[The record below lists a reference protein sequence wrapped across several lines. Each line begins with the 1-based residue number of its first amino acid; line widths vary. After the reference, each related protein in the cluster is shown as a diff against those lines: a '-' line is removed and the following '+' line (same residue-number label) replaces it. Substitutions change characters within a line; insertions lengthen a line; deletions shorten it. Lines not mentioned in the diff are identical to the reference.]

1 MGKLA
6 HLTCNTWGVN
16 PTGGVVSP
24 SVTEFTATRGYH
36 GSDSISTFRPNVA
49 STSILSVAED
59 RLKALRGAID
69 VMGEVTNLPLAVDLD
84 GTLIFTDM
92 SRITFRRV
100 LLPRFWL
107 LPWMLYLDL
116 TNRRARWKQILGRK
130 LKFDPAELEYNE
142 PFLAWLKE
150 QKATGREIV
159 LCTAS
164 EESVAQ
170 QIADY
175 VGLFDDVMGSDGVT
189 NLRMEA
195 KGKALAERYGKGQ
208 FAYAGNSSHDLK
220 TWPYAG
226 EVIVVNASQ
235 ETINALG
242 DRPSLVFE

>member
-1 MGKLA
+1 
-6 HLTCNTWGVN
+6 
-16 PTGGVVSP
+16 
-24 SVTEFTATRGYH
+24 
-36 GSDSISTFRPNVA
+36 
-49 STSILSVAED
+49 
-59 RLKALRGAID
+59 
-69 VMGEVTNLPLAVDLD
+69 MGEATKLPLAVDLD

-92 SRITFRRV
+92 SRVTFRRV
-100 LLPRFWL
+100 VLPRFWL
-107 LPWMLYLDL
+107 IPWMFFLDL
-116 TNRRARWKQILGRK
+116 TGRRARWKQILGRK

-150 QKATGREIV
+150 EKASGREVI

-164 EESVAQ
+164 EISVAT

-175 VGLFDDVMGSDGVT
+175 VGIFDDVMGSDGVT

-235 ETINALG
+235 QTINALG
-242 DRPSLVFE
+242 DRPSIVFE

>member
-1 MGKLA
+1 
-6 HLTCNTWGVN
+6 
-16 PTGGVVSP
+16 
-24 SVTEFTATRGYH
+24 
-36 GSDSISTFRPNVA
+36 
-49 STSILSVAED
+49 
-59 RLKALRGAID
+59 
-69 VMGEVTNLPLAVDLD
+69 MGEATKLPLAVDLD

-92 SRITFRRV
+92 SRVTFRRV
-100 LLPRFWL
+100 VLPRFWL
-107 LPWMLYLDL
+107 IPWMFFLDL
-116 TNRRARWKQILGRK
+116 TGKRAKWKRILGRK

-150 QKATGREIV
+150 QKASGREVI

-164 EESVAQ
+164 EISVARK
-170 QIADY
+170 IADY
-175 VGLFDDVMGSDGVT
+175 VGIFDDVMGSDGIT

-235 ETINALG
+235 STINSLG
-242 DRPSLVFE
+242 DRPSIVFE